1 MKRILIIVAL
11 ALLNVSTWAQQLTEE
26 QAMSRAIQYLN
37 AKAPAKVS
45 AKFAPKKQGALKAAK
60 VEAQSIYAF
69 NNADG
74 GFIIASADQRTLP
87 VLGYSNEGCLDW
99 DQLPPNMQEWLKGYD
114 QAIAALGDTQ
124 DYIDGKRKGLQLK
137 APDERAAIEPLIPYH
152 WCQIKPYWNELP
164 TYEGEH
170 TERNGQHNLT
180 GCNTTAM
187 AMVMAYHKWP
197 KGEVPAIP
205 AYDFVTFD
213 NDDDTEVLH
222 LDALPSTTFDWDHL
236 ITDYYYINGNDT
248 VFLGNE
254 TEQTAVAHLMRYCA
268 QSIKTSFG
276 IEASAAN
283 PEYMPEALQKY
294 FGYASTASGIYRN
307 NFRSIAA
314 WEDMIYEEL
323 AAARP
328 VIYAGDSKLSGHVFI
343 CDGYDGNGLFH
354 INWGWSRKDFNGYFS
369 LSVLN
374 SGDNVPDDKYNFN
387 GFQNQQFAIIG
398 IQPATE
404 QTTPEYYLPTA
415 QALQPQVYAEDSI
428 SFQFTFYSLLQPEIQ
443 VQTTFGTMAD
453 DGTLTPFDGD
463 DDPFMAKN
471 LNPYL
476 YDFKV
481 DSTKFSPGDCVLLY
495 PIYCLPD
502 MDNTWKLY
510 NPDSK
515 FVYAGRNESDG
526 SFYLG
531 TDYTE
536 IEMDTLTVDHEGKT
550 LDDLTIFIAT
560 FHNKGEIDYTN
571 EISLLPFYFKEELES
586 FDYYND
592 LQKYDEDDYE
602 TGDFSTT
609 FSYIPAGGSGKSTF
623 AFYPNRT
630 GQVLL
635 IAFDCYNTYLGHQLV
650 NLGTT
655 GISAAKASNTSA
667 GTRYDL
673 QGRRIATLPAKGLFI
688 QDGQKVGK

>member
-69 NNADG
+69 NNVDG

-87 VLGYSNEGCLDW
+87 VLGYSNEGSLDW

-152 WCQIKPYWNELP
+152 WCQEEPYWNELP

-170 TERNGQHNLT
+170 TERNGQHNFT
-180 GCNTTAM
+180 GCTATAM

-197 KGEVPAIP
+197 KGESSAIP
-205 AYDFVTFD
+205 AYDYVP
-213 NDDDTEVLH
+213 NYDDATEVLH
-222 LDALPSTTFDWDHL
+222 LDGLPSTTFDWDHL
-236 ITDYYYINGNDT
+236 INDYHSINGNDT
-248 VFLGNE
+248 VILGND
-254 TEQTAVAHLMRYCA
+254 TERAAVAHLMHYCA
-268 QSIKTSFG
+268 QSIKTNFG
-276 IEASAAN
+276 TEGSAAIA
-283 PEYMPEALQKY
+283 EYIAEALPRY
-294 FGYASTASGIYRN
+294 FGYASTASSIFRD
-307 NFRSIAA
+307 NFRSIAT

-328 VIYAGDSKLSGHVFI
+328 VIYGGVNKLVGHAFI

-354 INWGWSRKDFNGYFS
+354 INWGWSKKEFNGYFS

-374 SGDNVPDDKYNFN
+374 SGDNMPDDKYTDN
-387 GFQNQQFAIIG
+387 GFQDCQSAIIG

-404 QTTPEYYLPTA
+404 QTTPEYYFPSV
-415 QALQPQVYAEDSI
+415 QVSQPQVYEEDSI
-428 SFQFTFYSLLQPEIQ
+428 YFTFAFYSLLQPEIK

-463 DDPFMAKN
+463 DAPFMVEDK
-471 LNPYL
+471 NPYL

-495 PIYCLPD
+495 PIYRLPD

-526 SFYLG
+526 SFYLD
-531 TDYTE
+531 TEYTE

-560 FHNKGEIDYTN
+560 FHNDGEIDYTD
-571 EISLLPFYFKEELES
+571 EITLLPFYFKEELES
-586 FDYYND
+586 FDYYRD

-635 IAFDCYNTYLGHQLV
+635 IAFDSYNTYLGHQLV

-655 GISAAKASNTSA
+655 AISAAKASNASA

-673 QGRRIATLPAKGLFI
+673 QGRRLSTPPAKGLFI
-688 QDGQKVGK
+688 QDGQKVVK